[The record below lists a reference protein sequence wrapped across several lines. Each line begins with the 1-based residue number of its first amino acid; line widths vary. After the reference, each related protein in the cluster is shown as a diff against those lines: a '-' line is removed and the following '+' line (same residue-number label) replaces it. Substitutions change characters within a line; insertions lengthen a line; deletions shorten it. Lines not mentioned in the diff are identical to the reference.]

1 GRGGG
6 GGGIAGETTVPPLAR
21 PQQAAKLLGLAHAQ
35 IRHLIRERR
44 PAHVVLCRPRFI
56 IPPRCLQQII
66 FHKTG
71 TPFQNVIPAPTS
83 ASSTNAAATT
93 SPGPSA
99 AARGSAARAQQI
111 ANKLKSRSP
120 NSSTSEPAA
129 LAHVIPLKR

>member
-1 GRGGG
+1 MSDK
-6 GGGIAGETTVPPLAR
+6 AEDTTVPLLAS
-21 PQQAAKLLGLAHAQ
+21 PKQAAKLLGLTHAQ
-35 IRHLIRERR
+35 VRSLMRERR
-44 PAHVVLCRPRFI
+44 LAYVLIGRRRYMIPRDA
-56 IPPRCLQQII
+56 LQQFILDN
-66 FHKTG
+66 TV
-71 TPFQNVIPAPTS
+71 TPCQDVIPAPTS